1 MLTLFA
7 SKTAIALKLLR
18 RGLSRAGLALGMVL
32 MLTAGLVL
40 GVGGSMLLPDPAW
53 AYNYSRAIMDG
64 QDFPND
70 DFSGS
75 NFSMAKLRRSDLTNT
90 NFENANLFG
99 ARMDDS
105 NLTGANLREAT
116 LDSAL
121 MNRANLTNADLTGAY
136 AMNTVFD
143 DVIISGADFTD
154 VLLEGQVL
162 KGLCELAEGT
172 NPKTGKNTRDTLMC
186 DDMGF

>member
-1 MLTLFA
+1 MLTLLT
-7 SKTAIALKLLR
+7 SKIAIALKQA
-18 RGLSRAGLALGMVL
+18 RGEFAKAGVALGLAL
-32 MLTAGLVL
+32 MLTSGLILSL
-40 GVGGSMLLPDPAW
+40 GATLAFPAPAL

-70 DFSGS
+70 DFAGS
-75 NFSMAKLRRSDLTNT
+75 NFSMAKLRRSDLTGT
-90 NFENANLFG
+90 NFESANLFG
-99 ARMDDS
+99 ARMDDA

-121 MNRANLTNADLTGAY
+121 MYRANLTNADLTGAY

-143 DVIISGADFTD
+143 NVIINGADFTD

-172 NPKTGKNTRDTLMC
+172 NPTTGNKTRDTLMC